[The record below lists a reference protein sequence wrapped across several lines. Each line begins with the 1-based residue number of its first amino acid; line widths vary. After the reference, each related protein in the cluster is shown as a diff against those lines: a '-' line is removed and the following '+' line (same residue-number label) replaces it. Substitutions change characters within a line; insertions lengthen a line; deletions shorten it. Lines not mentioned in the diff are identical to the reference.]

1 MIDPVVVQ
9 QNLDKLATGLV
20 EFLPGAIG
28 ATVLFIVGI
37 VVGSILARLSRKLMQ
52 VLRFEEFLTAHD
64 IHDSLGKIKVSTVV
78 ERVVK
83 YYIILVFLN
92 ASVSMLN
99 LPVLV
104 NFLNM
109 ILVYAPV
116 LIGAVLFV
124 TFAAIIG
131 ELVRDELINYDKK
144 SKSLWY
150 VGGVLKVVIVFLGV
164 MVGLDTIGFE
174 MTLVNRTFEIILQG
188 LVWGVAAAF
197 ALAFGLGGQSH
208 AKDIIKD
215 FRDHYKV

>member
-1 MIDPVVVQ
+1 MIDPVIVQ
-9 QNLDKLATGLV
+9 QKLDTLAVGLV
-20 EFLPGAIG
+20 DFLPHAIG
-28 ATVLFIVGI
+28 ATLLFIVGI
-37 VVGSILARLSRKLMQ
+37 VVGSILAHLSRKLLQ
-52 VLRFEEFLTAHD
+52 VLKFEEFLTAHD
-64 IHDSLGKIKVSTVV
+64 IHDSLGKIKVSTVI
-78 ERVVK
+78 ERAVK
-83 YYIILVFLN
+83 YYIILLFLN
-92 ASVSMLN
+92 ASVSELN

-124 TFAAIIG
+124 TFAAILG

-150 VGGVLKVVIVFLGV
+150 IAGALKVIIVFLGV

-174 MTLVNRTFEIILQG
+174 MTLINRTFEIILQG
-188 LVWGVAAAF
+188 LVWGVAGAF
-197 ALAFGLGGQSH
+197 ALAFGLGGQSQ
-208 AKDIIKD
+208 AKDFIKD